1 MTRHS
6 LPTFP
11 TLAGCGVVGV
21 AVLTWI
27 SKLKR
32 AYRWVSERAAI
43 RTEFRRAK
51 ETVDLLRMAQAT
63 IRLDA
68 LDAEIDAVEKAKSGK
83 RSTMKSERCSTTRAE
98 IPRRGNV

>member
-1 MTRHS
+1 MIAHS

-11 TLAGCGVVGV
+11 TLGRCGVVGV

-32 AYRWVSERAAI
+32 AHPWVSERAAI
-43 RTEFRRAK
+43 RTEFSRAK
-51 ETVDLLRMAQAT
+51 VTVDLLRMAQAT

-68 LDAEIDAVEKAKSGK
+68 LDAEIDAVEKGNRESV
-83 RSTMKSERCSTTRAE
+83 RPSEQKTSVGAISRML
-98 IPRRGNV
+98 VQ